1 MINLNETRT
10 QIKPDFDSLAK
21 APQYL
26 NDTTSQKL
34 YDKAI
39 IDNDEEMVNS
49 VIWQF
54 LMGKF
59 NSINLNNVEGRNI
72 LSNIWDT
79 LTLELDS
86 KGFINN
92 PFISFI
98 QNYIKVNSK
107 SLDGLTAE
115 SYGNIHNAYVDN
127 IIDDKDLE
135 ALTPDKLNNII
146 FNKNLSK
153 STDIEFIIQ
162 AYNWFDDS
170 WELKNNIKIPKKSKI
185 NIPDKPNF
193 YFTSDTQDPINNI
206 WNIEK
211 KEGAVVLRNIVIFKN
226 NSGEEDTLHQDINT
240 PSYIK
245 NTLNLLQK
253 QALKN
258 NKYKDEENKK
268 QTIDLN
274 TKVKDK
280 NRWKKLSD
288 GLSAEDKQD
297 YAIWLLQ
304 QSKMD
309 DN

>member
-10 QIKPDFDSLAK
+10 QIKSDIWDK
-21 APQYL
+21 APQYVS
-26 NDTTSQKL
+26 DDTSQKL

-39 IDNDEEMVNS
+39 IDNDEEMVDA

-59 NSINLNNVEGRNI
+59 IKHYGPGVGDMLDNV
-72 LSNIWDT
+72 WDT
-79 LTLELDS
+79 LTLELNS

-92 PFISFI
+92 PFISFV
-98 QNYIKVNSK
+98 QNYINANSRAVV
-107 SLDGLTAE
+107 GLTAE
-115 SYGNIHNAYVDN
+115 SYGAIHNAYVDN

-162 AYNWFDDS
+162 AYNWFNDS

-185 NIPDKPNF
+185 SVPNNPDI
-193 YFTSDTQDPINNI
+193 YFTSDTHDPIRNI

-211 KEGAVVLRNIVIFKN
+211 KGGASVLRNTIIFKN
-226 NSGEEDTLHQDINT
+226 NSGEIYTLHQDINT

-245 NTLNLLQK
+245 QTLKLLQK

-258 NKYKDEENKK
+258 SKYKDEGNEK
-268 QTIDLN
+268 QTTIDLN
-274 TKVKDK
+274 TKVKDE

-288 GLSAEDKQD
+288 DLSAEDKKD

-304 QSKMD
+304 QSKMG

>member
-1 MINLNETRT
+1 MINLDEART
-10 QIKPDFDSLAK
+10 QIKSDIWDK

-39 IDNDEEMVNS
+39 IDNDEEMVDA

-59 NSINLNNVEGRNI
+59 NSINLNKWGA
-72 LSNIWDT
+72 LYNIWDT
-79 LTLELDS
+79 LTLELNS

-98 QNYIKVNSK
+98 QNYIKANSK

-115 SYGNIHNAYVDN
+115 SYGDIHNAYVDN

-162 AYNWFDDS
+162 AYNWFNDS

-185 NIPDKPNF
+185 SVPNNPDI

-211 KEGAVVLRNIVIFKN
+211 KEGAIVLRNIIIFKN

-245 NTLNLLQK
+245 NTLKLLQK
-253 QALKN
+253 QAFKD
-258 NKYKDEENKK
+258 NKYKDEGNEK
-268 QTIDLN
+268 QVIDLN
-274 TKVKDK
+274 TKVKDG
-280 NRWKKLSD
+280 NRWKKLSGD
-288 GLSAEDKQD
+288 LSAEDKQD

-304 QSKMD
+304 QSKMG